1 MPFSFELQYT
11 SGAARAGRIQ
21 TDHGAITTPVFMP
34 VGTQAAVKAVTPD
47 MLKAAG
53 VQIIL
58 GNTYHL
64 VLRPGSETVQ
74 RSGGLHAFMGWDRPI
89 LTDSG
94 GFQVMSLSRLRKIS
108 DRGITFRSHIDGS
121 VHFFSPES
129 AIRDQALLGADIIMS
144 FDYCTG
150 YPCDRAEA
158 ERAVALT
165 TKWAREGRDVYGAR
179 FEMYGYE
186 RVIFGIVQGSTYP
199 DLRERSVNEIQ
210 ELDFPGYAIGALAV
224 GEGRETTWEITRQ
237 VTDELPSDR
246 PRYLMGMGTPVDLV
260 EGVAHGVDMFDCVMP
275 TRNARNGTVFTR
287 NGKMNMRNAVYAND
301 FRPLDEEC
309 ECATCRNFTRAYV
322 RHLFQAGE
330 MLGPTLATQHSLY
343 YYCHLMGE
351 MNEAIRDDRFATWRG
366 QFLECYPSDASG
378 KARSA

>member
-1 MPFSFELQYT
+1 MPFSFELQHT
-11 SGAARAGRIQ
+11 SGVARAGRIR
-21 TDHGAITTPVFMP
+21 TDHGEITTPVFMP

-53 VQIIL
+53 AQIIL

-64 VLRPGSETVQ
+64 VLRPGSDTVKQ
-74 RSGGLHAFMGWDRPI
+74 AGGLHSFMAWDRPI

-94 GFQVMSLSRLRKIS
+94 GFQVLSLSDLRKVS
-108 DRGITFRSHIDGS
+108 DQGITFRSHIDGS
-121 VHFFSPES
+121 LHFFSPES
-129 AIRDQALLGADIIMS
+129 AIRDQAAIGADIIMS
-144 FDYCTG
+144 FDYCTD

-165 TKWAREGRDVYGAR
+165 TKWAREGRDVYGSR
-179 FEMYGYE
+179 FELDGYE
-186 RVIFGIVQGSTYP
+186 RVVFGIVQGSTYP
-199 DLRERSVNEIQ
+199 DLRERSMNEIL

-224 GEGRETTWEITRQ
+224 GEDRETTWDITTQ
-237 VTDELPSDR
+237 VTDGLPSDR

-260 EGVAHGVDMFDCVMP
+260 EGVARGVDMFDCVMP

-287 NGKMNMRNAVYAND
+287 NGKMNMRNAVHAND
-301 FRPLDEEC
+301 YRPLDEEC
-309 ECATCRNFTRAYV
+309 GCATCRNFTRAYL
-322 RHLFQAGE
+322 RHLFRAGE

-351 MNEAIRDDRFATWRG
+351 MSEAIREDRFESWRG
-366 QFLECYPSDASG
+366 EFLERYTSDASG
-378 KARSA
+378 DAQSA